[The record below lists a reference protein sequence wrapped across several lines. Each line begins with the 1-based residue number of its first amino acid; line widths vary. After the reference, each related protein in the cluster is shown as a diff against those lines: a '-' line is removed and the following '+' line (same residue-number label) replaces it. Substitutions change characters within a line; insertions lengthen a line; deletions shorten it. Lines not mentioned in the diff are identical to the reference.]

1 MNITDYCKKCNNL
14 TKPAS
19 KDPCKSCMDFG
30 IRALGRPVNF
40 RAREDQEP
48 ERKNEK
54 EEGQFEFIEKNR
66 NLRAE
71 LESRI
76 KSLERNRNLRAEL
89 DQAVELIRRICAETG
104 ECWGCAY
111 KDGNNC
117 IHPTYSGICDN
128 DKNNAWEWCG
138 LIKEE
143 IG

>member
-1 MNITDYCKKCNNL
+1 MNITHYCKKCNNL

-54 EEGQFEFIEKNR
+54 EEDQFKI
-66 NLRAE
+66 
-71 LESRI
+71 I
-76 KSLERNRNLRAEL
+76 ERNKNLKAEL
-89 DQAVELIRRICAETG
+89 DQAVDLIKRICTETG

-111 KDGNNC
+111 KDGDNC

>member
-54 EEGQFEFIEKNR
+54 KDDRLELAEQNKN
-66 NLRAE
+66 LKE
-71 LESRI
+71 
-76 KSLERNRNLRAEL
+76 EL
-89 DQAVELIRRICAETG
+89 DQAVDLIRRICAETG

-111 KDGNNC
+111 KDGDNC
-117 IHPTYSGICDN
+117 SHPTYSGICDN
-128 DKNNAWEWCG
+128 DKNNAWEWRG